1 MAITPNTKSDQ
12 VSESAERRAATQA
25 YDFDEPFAE
34 QRQDQMELA
43 AFGDTAQRTFY
54 GDPPQTTAGQGVD
67 SMAVPEVLQA
77 VSLIIPAVQAARE
90 APSTQDNTF
99 SSALAKADL
108 DDGYEAVGVAKVLT
122 KVEPEMD
129 KTALPAAVLL
139 SDAAAT
145 GSGDIAAPPSP
156 SVGYNVIEGS
166 ALRDVLNGSSGDD
179 FIYGYGNEDRIF
191 GKGGSDFL
199 FGGSGGDDLFG
210 GNGMDFLYGGSGG
223 DMLDGGKGPDY
234 LYGEGGGDTLIG
246 RGGENTLY
254 GGGGSDLMYSHGGDD
269 AFDGGN
275 GGDTVTYQF
284 AEQGV
289 TAWLWLAGTQDTGD
303 GLDSF
308 VDVENL
314 TGSDYDDWLA
324 GDAENNW
331 LEGGDGEDTI
341 DGGFGDDYL
350 GGGNGYDTLSGGPG
364 NDIYDGGAGGD
375 TASFTGAASGIVV
388 DLLHVGPQN
397 TGEGIDSFFDIEHIH
412 GSSLGDLIRGDGNDN
427 SLRGYGGGDWIWG
440 EGGNDDIRAGD
451 GNDVIA
457 GGAGNDWIYGGD
469 GADAIF
475 AGSFF
480 GDGGHDT
487 IWDFEDGIDKVF
499 VGTGFGISD
508 FSDITIDS
516 SGDYGFAVA
525 NFANGDT
532 IQFYGRYT
540 DTIGEDD
547 FVFY

>member
-1 MAITPNTKSDQ
+1 MAITPDAKSDQ

-25 YDFDEPFAE
+25 YDFDEVFAG
-34 QRQDQMELA
+34 QRQEQMQIA
-43 AFGDTAQRTFY
+43 APDHTVQRKHD
-54 GDPPQTTAGQGVD
+54 GDPSQTSASQGID
-67 SMAVPEVLQA
+67 GMTVPEVVQA

-90 APSTQDNTF
+90 AASTQEDAF
-99 SSALAKADL
+99 SSALTKADL
-108 DDGYEAVGVAKVLT
+108 GDGDEPAVVANVLAQIAQEPDRT
-122 KVEPEMD
+122 AQPEM
-129 KTALPAAVLL
+129 ALVSDPAQMVK
-139 SDAAAT
+139 DAIV
-145 GSGDIAAPPSP
+145 SPPSQ
-156 SVGYNVIEGS
+156 SAGANVIEGS
-166 ALRDVLNGSSGDD
+166 ALGDVLHGTGDAD
-179 FIYGYGNEDRIF
+179 FIYGYANGDRIF

-199 FGGSGGDDLFG
+199 FGGSGSDDLFG
-210 GNGMDFLYGGSGG
+210 GNGMDFLYGGTGG

-234 LYGEGGGDTLIG
+234 LFGESGGDTLIG

-254 GGGGSDLMYSHGGDD
+254 GGGGDDLMYSHGGDD
-269 AFDGGN
+269 AFDGGS

-284 AEQGV
+284 AEVGV

-303 GLDSF
+303 GQDSF
-308 VDVENL
+308 VNVENL
-314 TGSDYDDWLA
+314 TGSDFNDWLA
-324 GDAENNW
+324 GDAGNNW
-331 LEGGDGEDTI
+331 LEGGDGGDTI
-341 DGGFGDDYL
+341 DGGFGNDYL

-375 TASFTGAASGIVV
+375 TASFEGSASGIVV

-412 GSSLGDLIRGDGNDN
+412 GSSLGDLIRGDGNEN
-427 SLRGYGGGDWIWG
+427 SIRGNEGADWIWG
-440 EGGNDDIRAGD
+440 EGGFDEIRGGD

-457 GGAGNDWIYGGD
+457 GGAGNDWIFGGD

-508 FSDITIDS
+508 FSDITIDD
-516 SGDYGFAVA
+516 SGEYGFAVA